1 MSARGRAR
9 KRALDILYQADLR
22 GTDPRAVLGQDRER
36 RETDSQPDVNEWTV
50 TLVDGVCQHVEHIDE
65 LLATYSMGWTV
76 ARMPAVDRA
85 ILRIG
90 AYEILWR
97 DDIPD
102 DVAISEA
109 VGLAAEL
116 STDDSSGFVNG
127 ILARL
132 AQVKPTLLL

>member
-22 GTDPRAVLGQDRER
+22 GTDARGVLDQDRGR
-36 RETDSQPDVNEWTV
+36 RETDSQPDLNEWTV
-50 TLVDGVCQHVEHIDE
+50 TLVEGVCEHREYIDE

-132 AQVKPTLLL
+132 VQVKPTLLI